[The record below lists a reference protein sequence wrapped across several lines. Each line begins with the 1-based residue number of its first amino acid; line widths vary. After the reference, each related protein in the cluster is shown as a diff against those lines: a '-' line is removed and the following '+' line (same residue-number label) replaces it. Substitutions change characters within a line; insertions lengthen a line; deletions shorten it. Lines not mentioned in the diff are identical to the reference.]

1 MKANMKEKE
10 SKLELWQSRFDK
22 AKAAQS
28 EERQRFTERELLY
41 RGVRDETMLP
51 DSGTAETPHIYNI
64 IAELIESQVDSSIYP
79 VKVTAVHSGDEA
91 KALKIEHRINAII
104 TSLATEELID
114 MAERTVPVQGGV
126 YWHIEWDNSL
136 QTHTSHGGIS
146 ISERHPINVIPQDGA
161 TSTDEMDYLF
171 LELGQTQDYIKR
183 TFGVDVSGESEESP
197 EARSAFGENAPA
209 DDFVT
214 LRIAF
219 YRNGSGGIGKV
230 AWVGNTLLCDIEDFE
245 ARHLRRCAVCGAPEP
260 PACDAANEK
269 KKDILSSVYDRLT
282 KKNRG
287 RAVYADERTRGS
299 AAYCT
304 ECGSGKWITSTEEY
318 ETLLHDI
325 ALEDGTV
332 IPAVQADGTKTKIPY
347 YKPRTMP
354 IVLQKSISAPNQLLG
369 ISDVDLIEDQ
379 QKTMNRLED
388 DMIRRLGTF
397 GGVLVLPPDV
407 TIEPDGGYNVV
418 RPGNIA
424 DASLIDLKDFQMNI
438 TQFLNMKA
446 QIYEEAKNIIGI
458 TDSYLGRYDPSAKS
472 GVAKQTSAAQA
483 AGRLQSKRTMKAAAW
498 ARIYEIIFKYL
509 LAYDD
514 DTHDVKYF
522 ADDGS
527 TAWETWNRY
536 DFLKMDAAGEYYW
549 DDEYL
554 FSCDASLSVFS
565 DRETLWQQILSDYSA
580 GAYGNPQE
588 MDAIIHLWRIREELH
603 YPMAGRTR
611 RYLEAKKKAADE
623 AELKTLQM
631 QQAAALMQQK
641 SLMQPTQM
649 GDGSFA

>member
-1 MKANMKEKE
+1 MEIIMKEKE

-28 EERQRFTERELLY
+28 EERKRFTERELLY
-41 RGVRDETMLP
+41 RGVRDETTP
-51 DSGTAETPHIYNI
+51 RDDGGSETPHIYNI
-64 IAELIESQVDSSIYP
+64 IAELIESQVDGSIYP
-79 VKVTAVHSGDEA
+79 VKVTAVHAGDEQ

-146 ISERHPINVIPQDGA
+146 ISQRHPVNVIPQDGA

-171 LELGQTQDYIKR
+171 LELGQTRDYIKR
-183 TFGVDVSGESEESP
+183 TFGADVSEESEESP

-245 ARHLRRCAVCGAPEP
+245 ARHLRRCAVCTAPEP
-260 PACDAANEK
+260 PACETAEK
-269 KKDILSSVYDRLT
+269 AGNALSSVYDRLI
-282 KKNRG
+282 KKSGNRS
-287 RAVYADERTRGS
+287 VCPKCGS
-299 AAYCT
+299 A
-304 ECGSGKWITSTEEY
+304 KWISSTEEY
-318 ETLLHDI
+318 ETLLHDVM
-325 ALEDGTV
+325 LDDGTV
-332 IPAVQADGTKTKIPY
+332 IPAVQADGTKTRIPY

-369 ISDVDLIEDQ
+369 VSDVDLIEDQ
-379 QKTMNRLED
+379 QKTMNKLED
-388 DMIRRLGTF
+388 DMIRRLATF

-424 DASLIDLKDFQMNI
+424 DASSIDLKDFQMNI
-438 TQFLNMKA
+438 TQFLNLKA
-446 QIYEEAKNIIGI
+446 QVYEEAKNMIGI
-458 TDSYLGRYDPSAKS
+458 TDSYLGRYDASAKS
-472 GVAKQTSAAQA
+472 GIAKQTSAAQA

-514 DTHDVKYF
+514 DTHDIRYS
-522 ADDGS
+522 AADGS
-527 TAWETWNRY
+527 TAWETWSRY

-554 FSCDASLSVFS
+554 FSCDASLSVLS
-565 DRETLWQQILSDYSA
+565 DRETLWQQLLSDYSA

-588 MDAIIHLWRIREELH
+588 IDAIIHLWRMREELH
-603 YPMAGRTR
+603 YPMAGQTR
-611 RYLEAKKKAADE
+611 RYLEAKKQAADE
-623 AELKTLQM
+623 AALKEAQM
-631 QQAAALMQQK
+631 QQAAVIMQQDQPI
-641 SLMQPTQM
+641 QPTQM
-649 GDGSFA
+649 SDGSFA